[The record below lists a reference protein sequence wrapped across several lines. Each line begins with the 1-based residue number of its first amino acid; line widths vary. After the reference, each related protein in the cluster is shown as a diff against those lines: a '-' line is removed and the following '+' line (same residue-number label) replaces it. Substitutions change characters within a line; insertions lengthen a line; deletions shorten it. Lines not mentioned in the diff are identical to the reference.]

1 MYDNTGE
8 SRMEEKK
15 QIEKVLKRIN
25 VSLERAVEAKKT
37 VDDSDVDDDAKGMLY
52 TVTEKALS
60 YSLDVCFGSD
70 EEFDAVHT
78 YNSWIEM
85 ELENLW

>member
-1 MYDNTGE
+1 
-8 SRMEEKK
+8 MEEKK

>member
-1 MYDNTGE
+1 
-8 SRMEEKK
+8 MEEKK
-15 QIEKVLKRIN
+15 RIEKVLKRIH
-25 VSLERAVEAKKT
+25 VALDRATTAKKT

-70 EEFDAVHT
+70 EDFDAVHT

-85 ELENLW
+85 ELENL